1 MTNALDSGA
10 RNMARRVMALASV
23 ILRCYNC
30 NVIGN
35 AKNAQTGLAVWA
47 TQKRDT

>member
-1 MTNALDSGA
+1 
-10 RNMARRVMALASV
+10 MARRVMALASV

-35 AKNAQTGLAVWA
+35 AKSAQTDWPFGLCV
-47 TQKRDT
+47 